1 MPKIININALCRFF
15 DQNLGQVP
23 GVFKATDK
31 AAGARSTAQKI
42 ANHSVTPTARQYF
55 FVGN

>member
-1 MPKIININALCRFF
+1 MPKITNINALCRCFE
-15 DQNLGQVP
+15 QHLGREP